1 MTLYIAYNGVPSTSA
16 TVPFAA
22 VTTGTTTKTL
32 LQLATPSTQGLRIVE
47 WGISFDGTAV
57 ATPIK
62 VELLSTAG
70 TGSTVTP
77 HAAGT
82 GVLPFHNPGAAASQ
96 LTFSTT
102 TTGYTSSSE
111 TAPSTVTPLDT
122 QLVSPTNQYVKQWP
136 LGREPV
142 VAVSRLVRLRVT
154 AGAAVN
160 AICYIIWDE
169 NLD

>member
-22 VTTGTTTKTL
+22 VTTGTATKTL
-32 LQLATPSTQGLRIVE
+32 LQLQTPSTQGLRVVE

-70 TGSTVTP
+70 TGSTVTA
-77 HAAGT
+77 HVAGT

-96 LTFSTT
+96 LTMGVAG
-102 TTGYTSSSE
+102 TGYTSTSE

-142 VAVSRLVRLRVT
+142 VGVSRLLRLRVT